1 MAGQLTEERNTLPK
15 NSSSFWLNLASALDI
30 SNSQHQEFIKHHFI
44 SWNKLDILFDVN
56 TTKSTNSHEQLFPRV
71 TLKVCLPL
79 DYTKLTLPQIKLLM
93 QASSNVTLS
102 LGMSLCVIDNKH
114 LVFVDLQDR
123 LKQQESVEGLAQLTF
138 TICSICLQI
147 LQAIRLSNH

>member
-1 MAGQLTEERNTLPK
+1 MSQITEEGSISSE
-15 NSSSFWLNLASALDI
+15 SSSNFWLNLASALDI
-30 SNSQHQEFIKHHFI
+30 SNNQHQEFIKYHFI

-56 TTKSTNSHEQLFPRV
+56 TTKNSNSPNKPSPSV

-79 DYTKLTLPQIKLLM
+79 DYTTLTLPQTKLLM
-93 QASSNVTLS
+93 QASSNVALS
-102 LGMSLCVIDNKH
+102 LGMSLCVIDGKH

-123 LKQQESVEGLAQLTF
+123 LKRQESVEGLAQLTF

-147 LQAIRLSNH
+147 MQTIRLSSKQ